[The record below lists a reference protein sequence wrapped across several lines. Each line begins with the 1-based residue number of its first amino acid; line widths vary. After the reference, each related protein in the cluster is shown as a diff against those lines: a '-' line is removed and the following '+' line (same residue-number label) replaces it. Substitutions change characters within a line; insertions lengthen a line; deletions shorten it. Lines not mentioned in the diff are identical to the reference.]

1 MQNDF
6 SITVPYKG
14 KDREFNVNVMVT
26 GYTYRFFVTVDET
39 EVIFEKDE
47 EGNYR
52 ALKAQP
58 FEGSQS
64 RKEVDLELLRLI
76 QQTIEKAFE

>member
-1 MQNDF
+1 MQDDF

-26 GYTYRFFVTVDET
+26 GYTYKFHVMVDET

-52 ALKAQP
+52 AMKAQP
-58 FEGSQS
+58 FEGTSS
-64 RKEVDLELLRLI
+64 RKEIDIELLKLI
-76 QQTIEKAFE
+76 QQTIEKTFE